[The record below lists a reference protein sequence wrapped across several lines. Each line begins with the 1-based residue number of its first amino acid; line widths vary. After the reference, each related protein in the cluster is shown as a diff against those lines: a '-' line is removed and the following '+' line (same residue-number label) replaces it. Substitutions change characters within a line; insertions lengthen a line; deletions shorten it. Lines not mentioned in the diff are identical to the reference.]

1 MKFSRL
7 NMLWQTT
14 GSLLAPVILTIL
26 LIQIFTEPQLNLYQ
40 WLMWLHVPLLFLHE
54 FEEYVIIPDG
64 FKKFANTYTPISS
77 NPPQEDTPVNDE
89 LIFVVNII
97 GWIWAIAG
105 ALLAKI
111 APWVGAGFLILQILI
126 NCLTHPV
133 IFQLRRKAY
142 NPGLATTLGL
152 LIPYITFVFW
162 YIVTSNLFTTTD
174 WILTFILGIGV
185 SASLPNWSNI
195 RNRIKMALYAIILKG
210 RQNANRPIYD

>member
-7 NMLWQTT
+7 NMLWQTI
-14 GSLLAPVILTIL
+14 GGLLAPVILTIL
-26 LIQIFTEPQLNLYQ
+26 LIQKYTEPNLNLYQ
-40 WLMWLHVPLLFLHE
+40 WLMWLHLPLLFLHE
-54 FEEYVIIPDG
+54 YEEYVISPDG
-64 FKKFANTYTPISS
+64 FKKFVNTHTPISL

-89 LIFVVNII
+89 MIFVVNII

-111 APWVGAGFLILQILI
+111 APWIGAGFLILQILI

-133 IFQLRRKAY
+133 VFQLRRKAY

-185 SASLPNWSNI
+185 SVQLPIWSIQN
-195 RNRIKMALYAIILKG
+195 RNKMVQQAH
-210 RQNANRPIYD
+210 